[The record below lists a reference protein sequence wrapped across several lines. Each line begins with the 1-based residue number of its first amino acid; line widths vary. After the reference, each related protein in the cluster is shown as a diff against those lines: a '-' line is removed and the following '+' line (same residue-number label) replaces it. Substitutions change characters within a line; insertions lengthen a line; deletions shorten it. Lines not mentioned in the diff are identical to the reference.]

1 MLINM
6 TTKFAGMKRDKT
18 VDKLEEQFKLDYTNW
33 QQKPT
38 PKGMSQ
44 MLNTVNPIIN
54 QGLANYSG
62 GMSGSSTM
70 RGKAKQLTVQA
81 IQNYDPQKG
90 SIKTHLMSH
99 LQRLRRLAAHERQL
113 IRLPE
118 RVAISQQE
126 LTQTEKDL
134 EDELS
139 RSPTDVEVADRMGM
153 AIKRIAEVRN
163 AARAMPEAMVMQP
176 QEEGLVKEPGVVSLV
191 DDDDEWAK
199 IVYMDLD
206 PINQI
211 ILERMR
217 GLNGHKPQSMSQ
229 IAKQLKL
236 SVPAV
241 SQRWNKIQQLLS
253 SQADYE

>member
-1 MLINM
+1 
-6 TTKFAGMKRDKT
+6 
-18 VDKLEEQFKLDYTNW
+18 
-33 QQKPT
+33 
-38 PKGMSQ
+38 
-44 MLNTVNPIIN
+44 
-54 QGLANYSG
+54 
-62 GMSGSSTM
+62 
-70 RGKAKQLTVQA
+70 
-81 IQNYDPQKG
+81 
-90 SIKTHLMSH
+90 MSH

-126 LTQTEKDL
+126 LTQIEKDL

-217 GLNGHKPQSMSQ
+217 GLNGHKPQNMSQ